1 MTKNDAFEDREKAFE
16 TKFKLDQ
23 ETTFKV
29 EARRNK
35 LLGLWLA
42 EKLGIVESEIE
53 NYAKEVVLSDLD
65 EPGIEDLVRK
75 VTSDIQT
82 HGADIEENEIREK
95 IRYFENIAI
104 KEITNTD

>member
-1 MTKNDAFEDREKAFE
+1 M
-16 TKFKLDQ
+16 
-23 ETTFKV
+23 
-29 EARRNK
+29 
-35 LLGLWLA
+35 LGLWLA

-95 IRYFENIAI
+95 LDTLKILQSRKLLTLIN
-104 KEITNTD
+104 